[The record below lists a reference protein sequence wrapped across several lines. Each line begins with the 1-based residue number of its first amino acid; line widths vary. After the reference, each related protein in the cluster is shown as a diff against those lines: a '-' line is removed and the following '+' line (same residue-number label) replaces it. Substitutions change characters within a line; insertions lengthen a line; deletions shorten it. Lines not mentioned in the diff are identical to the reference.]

1 MKELILIL
9 ILMLHNLSSERSW
22 NKSMHDFRY
31 NEIFR
36 HHKDAE
42 LEELTEVWNAD
53 RYREFAIV
61 EIVKS

>member
-1 MKELILIL
+1 
-9 ILMLHNLSSERSW
+9 MLHNLSSEKSW
-22 NKSMHDFRY
+22 NKSMHDFTY

-42 LEELTEVWNAD
+42 LEELTEAWNAD
-53 RYREFAIV
+53 RYREFVIV